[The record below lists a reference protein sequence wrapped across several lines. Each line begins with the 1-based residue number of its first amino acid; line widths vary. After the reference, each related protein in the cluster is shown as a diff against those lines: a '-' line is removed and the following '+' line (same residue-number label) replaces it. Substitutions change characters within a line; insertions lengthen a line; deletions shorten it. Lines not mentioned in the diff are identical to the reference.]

1 MFENFILEHGH
12 KSKGLMIF
20 FALLTFVLLISG
32 FLFLFLS
39 VAYNPTFKFDFLV
52 LRNVQG
58 ISAPFLPEFMKLV
71 SLFGEVYFAPITLA
85 LIAVLLFLK
94 GFRKEALI
102 TPIILIGSL
111 FTYYSKDLVARPRPT
126 SLSLD
131 FGYSIPTDP
140 GFPSGHVVFYTLL
153 FGLLAFLAI
162 SLPNLN
168 KIWRLIL
175 FWVSIF
181 LIIFVGISRIYLG
194 AHWPSDVIGG
204 YLIGLALL
212 EILILSYLKFVYLPQ
227 VRNKQNYPDS
237 DSKK

>member
-1 MFENFILEHGH
+1 MFENFILKHGH
-12 KSKGLMIF
+12 RNKSLLIF
-20 FALLTFVLLISG
+20 LSLAIFALLVSG

-39 VAYNPTFKFDFLV
+39 VAYKPTFKFDFLV

-58 ISAPFLPEFMKLV
+58 ISAPFLPEFMKIV

-85 LIAVLLFLK
+85 LVVVLLFLK
-94 GFRKEALI
+94 GFRKEAFI
-102 TPIILIGSL
+102 APIILIGSL

-131 FGYSIPTDP
+131 FGYSVPTDSS
-140 GFPSGHVVFYTLL
+140 FPSGHVVFYTLL
-153 FGLLAFLAI
+153 FGLLAFLAV
-162 SLPNLN
+162 SLPNLSR
-168 KIWRLIL
+168 IWRLIL
-175 FWVSIF
+175 FCVSIF
-181 LIIFVGISRIYLG
+181 LVIFVGISRVYLG

-204 YLIGLALL
+204 YLIGFALL
-212 EILILSYLKFVYLPQ
+212 EMLILAYLKFVYLPK